1 MAGYFASFGIGE
13 IIVAGAFAVGCL
25 ITAVL
30 IVKDVLM
37 ELIHPTKSSEITEE
51 NFNRR

>member
-1 MAGYFASFGIGE
+1 MAAYFAGFGTME
-13 IIVAGAFAVGCL
+13 MIVAGIFAVGCL

-30 IVKDVLM
+30 IVKDVLI
-37 ELIHPTKSSEITEE
+37 ELLHPTKSSEVTEE